1 MRSASA
7 PIAAL
12 LVLVLA
18 LAGCDTTQ
26 QQSARAKLTATRLLA
41 GRDPLL
47 VRTPDPAIR
56 VGRVELVRHAGAAAV
71 VVELHNTSAAPL
83 TDLPISV
90 GLATDRRH
98 RRYLNRRGGLGYFEN
113 HVAAIPARGE
123 TTWVFTTHRLA
134 GASGRPFAVVGAPA
148 RPPISSASGRLP
160 DIAAT
165 ATSPA
170 GPRVGVRL
178 LNGAGVPQY
187 GLPVYVLARRGSRY
201 VAAGRV
207 TVAHLGS
214 HAGAAVKVRLIGTT
228 RGAALTVLAQPT
240 IFD

>member
-1 MRSASA
+1 VRSASA
-7 PIAAL
+7 PIAAV
-12 LVLVLA
+12 LVLVL

-56 VGRVELVRHAGAAAV
+56 VGRVEIVRHGAAAAV
-71 VVELHNTSAAPL
+71 IVELRNTSAAPL

-90 GLATDRRH
+90 GLESDRRH

-113 HVAAIPARGE
+113 HVAAVPAGGS
-123 TTWVFTTHRLA
+123 TTWVFTTHRLTR
-134 GASGRPFAVVGAPA
+134 ASGRPFAVVGAPA
-148 RPPISSASGRLP
+148 RPPISSAAGTLP
-160 DIAAT
+160 DIVAT

-178 LNGAGVPQY
+178 RNAAGVPQY
-187 GLPVYVLARRGSRY
+187 GMQVYALARRGSRY

-214 HAGAAVKVRLIGTT
+214 HAGARVKVRLIGST
-228 RGAALTVLAQPT
+228 RGAAVTVLAQPT